1 MPPFGWTQGVHSVEG
16 VPLADSGDEAILAV
30 INSRSPTAAASVRL
44 FAECAPGVDVA
55 IDSRPL
61 VRQTSAPSALSTI
74 AHTGEASWAN
84 GYLVSVF
91 QNKALVL
98 AFVVPVGSGS
108 GPSAAACGVSLTAI
122 EMPDL
127 DDCAA
132 AAAEAEP
139 ADEPAPPAEGGEA
152 RGKKKARC

>member
-1 MPPFGWTQGVHSVEG
+1 LIQGVHSVEG
-16 VPLADSGDEAILAV
+16 VPLADSGDAAILAV

-91 QNKALVL
+91 QAKALVL
-98 AFVVPVGSGS
+98 AFVVPVGSGT
-108 GPSAAACGVSLTAI
+108 GGSAAACGVSLTAI

-132 AAAEAEP
+132 AAAAAAAADEAEP
-139 ADEPAPPAEGGEA
+139 PAADEAEGGAA